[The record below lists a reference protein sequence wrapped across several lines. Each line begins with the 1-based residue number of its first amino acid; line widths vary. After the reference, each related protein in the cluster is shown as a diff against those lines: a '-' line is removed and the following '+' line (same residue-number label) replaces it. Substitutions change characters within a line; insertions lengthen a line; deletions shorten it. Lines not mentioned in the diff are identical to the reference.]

1 MRNDADRSI
10 KQKTV
15 TGIFW
20 KLMENGGNQLISLVI
35 TVILARLIDPSLY
48 GTLSLTVIF
57 TSIANVLVQ
66 RGFNL
71 SLVQKRDADELDF
84 SSVFWFS
91 FAVAGGLYAALF
103 LAAPAIAAFYR
114 TPEVKT
120 ILRVIALI
128 LFTGA
133 VGSIQYAIVMREMA
147 FRARFIVSF
156 VSTVLSG
163 AVGIGMAVLGF
174 GVWALVAQQL
184 IDGLVMAVG
193 LTVVTKWLPKRRFS
207 FARLRTLFSFGWK
220 LLVSSLLETVYSE
233 ITGLIIGRRY
243 NTEMLAY
250 YDKGRRF
257 PNIVGTNLSGA
268 IQAAMFP
275 AFTTAQDDRERLLT
289 MVRRS
294 VATSAFVVFP
304 MLAGMA
310 ALATPIVSV
319 LLTDKWLPAAPFLM
333 IFALTFAMYPIDAT
347 VLQAINALGRS
358 DVYLKLEIAKKVA
371 GIALLAVGVF
381 LFDTAAALAW
391 ALAGTAVLS
400 VLFNAIPAK
409 RLIGYRYGMLA
420 ADTLPT
426 LLLSLA
432 MGGAVYLL
440 TRTGLEPLVLLI
452 AGVPLGAA
460 VYVLGAWG
468 LRLESFRFCVRSVK
482 EILTRRGARGGA

>member
-1 MRNDADRSI
+1 MRNEADRSI

-15 TGIFW
+15 AGIFW

-48 GTLSLTVIF
+48 GVLAITVIF

-84 SSVFWFS
+84 SSVFWFTLAAA
-91 FAVAGGLYAALF
+91 AVLYAALF
-103 LAAPAIAAFYR
+103 LASPAIAAYFAM
-114 TPEVKT
+114 PEVGKV
-120 ILRVIALI
+120 LRVISLM

-147 FRARFIVSF
+147 FRARFVVSF

-163 AVGIGMAVLGF
+163 AVGIGMALMDF
-174 GVWALVAQQL
+174 GVWSLVTQQL

-207 FARLRTLFSFGWK
+207 FARLKVLFSFGWK
-220 LLVSSLLETVYSE
+220 LLASSLLDTVYSE
-233 ITGLIIGRRY
+233 ITGLIIGKRY
-243 NTEMLAY
+243 NAEMLAF
-250 YDKGRRF
+250 YDKGRKF

-304 MLAGMA
+304 LLAGMA

-319 LLTDKWLPAAPFLM
+319 LLKDKWLPAAPFLM
-333 IFALTFAMYPIDAT
+333 IFTVTFAMYPIDAT
-347 VLQAINALGRS
+347 VLQALNALGRS
-358 DVYLKLEIAKKVA
+358 DVYLKLEIAKKAA
-371 GIALLAVGVF
+371 GIVLLAVAVF
-381 LFDTAAALAW
+381 CFDTAAALAW
-391 ALAGTAVLS
+391 ALAATAVVS
-400 VLFNAIPAK
+400 VAFNAVPAR
-409 RLIGYRYGMLA
+409 RLFGYRCGMLLG
-420 ADTLPT
+420 DLLPP
-426 LLLSLA
+426 LGLSLA
-432 MGGAVYLL
+432 MAGAVYLVTL
-440 TRTGLEPLVLLI
+440 TGLKPVTVLFV
-452 AGVPLGAA
+452 GVPLGAA
-460 VYVLGAWG
+460 VYVLGAW
-468 LRLESFRFCVRSVK
+468 LLKMESFRFCIRSVK
-482 EILTRRGARGGA
+482 ELLERRREKREA